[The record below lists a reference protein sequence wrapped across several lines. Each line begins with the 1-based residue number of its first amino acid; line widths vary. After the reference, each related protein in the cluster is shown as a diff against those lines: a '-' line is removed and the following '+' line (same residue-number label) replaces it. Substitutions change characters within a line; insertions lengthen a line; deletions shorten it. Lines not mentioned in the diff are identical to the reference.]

1 MADTHKKKIESA
13 ELAPERVNVID
24 RNIST
29 EMREAYLDYA
39 MSVITSRA
47 LPDVRDG
54 LKPVHRRIL
63 YAMHRM
69 GLNPGARFRKSAAV
83 VGDVLG
89 KYHPHGDSSVYDAM
103 VKMAQDFAMR
113 YPLVLG
119 QGNFGSIDGDSAAAM
134 RYTEAKMSSMAS
146 LLLNDL
152 EKETVDWR
160 PNYDGTLKEPEVLP
174 AAVPNI
180 LLNGTLGIAVGMAT
194 SIPPHN
200 LTELTNA
207 LTHLIEHPDATVEDL
222 MEHVS
227 GPDFPTGAVA
237 FNKKDLLH
245 AYTTGK
251 GGVVVRGQA
260 EIIED
265 KKGNF
270 QIVITSIPYR
280 VNKSDLIVRIADLV
294 RDKKIEGIRGLRDE
308 STRDIRIVVDLKV
321 GAHPQKVL
329 NFLYKHTAIEDTFH
343 FNMVVLVD
351 GVPQTLSLKGILQ
364 EFIKH
369 RKVIVKRRTEYD
381 LRKAQE
387 REHILLGLTKALDHI
402 DEVIKTIR
410 ASRDVPDAAAN
421 LIKKFK
427 FSDLQ
432 AAAILEMRLSRL
444 ANLERKKVE
453 DELAEVQAMIAEW
466 TALLGSEKKMLGV
479 VKTEIIAAGDKFGDD
494 RNTKVIKGAAG
505 IINVEDLVPEEEQV
519 LVLTSGGYVKRT
531 NPEEYKRQKRGGV
544 GVIDLDTK
552 EEDFVTTFLTTSSHS
567 DLLFFTD
574 LGKAYQIKMYEL
586 PEGKRSTKGKAIVN
600 FLSIGDN
607 EKVTS
612 VLPMRLSAQSGKGKK
627 SAKADG
633 ASGASGK
640 DDAAEGSQSLYM
652 ITKLGEAKKVDATAF
667 HDVRR
672 SGLIAMR
679 LDQGDQLI
687 AALLVEKGDDI
698 ILTSQKGQA
707 IRFKESDIRSM
718 GRTAGGVRGMKLDKG
733 DSIVGADV
741 VRHGDKA
748 AEILVVTKN
757 GYGKTTPAKEY
768 KTQNRGGSGIKTVK
782 VTPKT
787 GQLIAVRVVSKV
799 GGNAKPSGGATSS
812 GSDTGVEN
820 PNDMSELV
828 VVSQKGQVIRTE
840 LSEIP
845 SLSRDTQGVRI
856 MKLRDGD
863 AIASFVCL

>member
-1 MADTHKKKIESA
+1 MAKKDEQHDIE
-13 ELAPERVNVID
+13 PVDPNRGIIG

-29 EMREAYLDYA
+29 EMRESYIDYA
-39 MSVITSRA
+39 MTVITSRA

-69 GLNPGARFRKSAAV
+69 GLTPGARFRKSAAV

-113 YPLVLG
+113 YPLVMG

-134 RYTEAKMSSMAS
+134 RYTEAKMSRMSEE
-146 LLLNDL
+146 LLGDL
-152 EKETVDWR
+152 EKDTVDWR
-160 PNYDGTLKEPEVLP
+160 PNYDGSLKEPTVLP

-194 SIPPHN
+194 NIPPHN
-200 LTELTNA
+200 LRELSNA
-207 LTHLIEHPDATVEDL
+207 LEHLIEHPDATVEDL
-222 MEHVS
+222 MEFVT

-245 AYTTGK
+245 AYSTGR
-251 GGVVVRGQA
+251 GGVVVRGNA
-260 EIIED
+260 EIVENKRGD
-265 KKGNF
+265 F
-270 QIVITSIPYR
+270 QIIVTSIPYR
-280 VNKSDLIVRIADLV
+280 VNKADLIVRIADLV

-308 STRDIRIVVDLKV
+308 STRDIRIAIDLKS
-321 GAHPQKVL
+321 GARPQQVL
-329 NFLYKHTAIEDTFH
+329 NFLYKHTALEDTFH

-369 RKVIVKRRTEYD
+369 RREVVRRRTQFD
-381 LRKAQE
+381 LNKARE
-387 REHILLGLTKALDHI
+387 REHILLGLKKALDII
-402 DEVIKTIR
+402 DEIIKTIR
-410 ASRDVPDAAAN
+410 ASKDVVEAHLN
-421 LIKKFK
+421 LMKKFK
-427 FSDLQ
+427 FSELQ
-432 AAAILEMRLSRL
+432 ATAILEMRLQRL
-444 ANLERKKVE
+444 ANLERQKVL
-453 DELAEVQAMIAEW
+453 DELAQIQALIEELDS
-466 TALLGSEKKMLGV
+466 LLKSEKKMTKV
-479 VKTEIIAAGDKFGDD
+479 IKDEIELAAKKYGDD
-494 RNTKVIKGAAG
+494 RQTRVMKGAAG
-505 IINVEDLVPEEEQV
+505 IINVEDLVPDEEQC
-519 LVLTSGGYVKRT
+519 LVLTAGGYVKRT
-531 NPEEYKRQKRGGV
+531 NPEEFKRQKRGGV

-552 EEDFVTTFLTTSSHS
+552 EEDFVTTLLTTSSHS
-567 DLLFFTD
+567 DVLFFSD

-600 FLSIGDN
+600 FLSIGDG
-607 EKVTS
+607 EKITS
-612 VLPMRLSAQSGKGKK
+612 VLPMRKIQK
-627 SAKADG
+627 
-633 ASGASGK
+633 
-640 DDAAEGSQSLYM
+640 EGELSLYM
-652 ITKLGEAKKVDATAF
+652 ITRQGVAKKVDATAF

-672 SGLIAMR
+672 NGLIAMR
-679 LDQGDQLI
+679 LDKGDELI
-687 AALLVEKGDDI
+687 SALLVGKGDQI
-698 ILTSQKGQA
+698 LLTSREGQA
-707 IRFKESDIRSM
+707 IRFEEDDIRSM
-718 GRTAGGVRGMKLDKG
+718 GRTAGGVRGMKLDK
-733 DSIVGADV
+733 DDIIVGADV
-741 VRHGDKA
+741 VRHGDKT

-787 GQLIAVRVVSKV
+787 GQLIAARVVSKV
-799 GGNAKPSGGATSS
+799 SGKDAGAEDS
-812 GSDTGVEN
+812 
-820 PNDMSELV
+820 NDMSELV

-856 MKLRDGD
+856 MKLREGD